1 MLQQILTGVAIL
13 LVLYLIYVLLK
24 YFKFFENVH
33 LTSQMSADDNGYEVD
48 FDDWCPSGTPS
59 SNYALSIWFYVSS
72 WDNSSTKYIFQRID
86 NDNNNE
92 IAAYLS
98 QNTNDLTVEFTD
110 TEDVSTSCVVENI
123 PLQKWIHLAVVKYGE
138 VVDIFVDG
146 KLLKSCVSSS
156 GSALAKSPVS
166 NPILLHGTYSSGTA
180 TDQGFD
186 GYTTYLKYYNE
197 TISPQE
203 VYNIYANGYGGSF
216 LDSLLGGYRM
226 RMSLFRNDQEI
237 AGIGLG

>member
-1 MLQQILTGVAIL
+1 M
-13 LVLYLIYVLLK
+13 
-24 YFKFFENVH
+24 
-33 LTSQMSADDNGYEVD
+33 
-48 FDDWCPSGTPS
+48 
-59 SNYALSIWFYVSS
+59 
-72 WDNSSTKYIFQRID
+72 
-86 NDNNNE
+86 
-92 IAAYLS
+92 
-98 QNTNDLTVEFTD
+98 
-110 TEDVSTSCVVENI
+110 
-123 PLQKWIHLAVVKYGE
+123 
-138 VVDIFVDG
+138 VDIFVDG